1 MRSLPGVDYDAPRC
15 MGAPSYIV
23 PPDFSSEEIAG
34 FFVAGLLVF
43 IAGSLLPRGHR
54 HRARQSAILLGLSL
68 LGSVIRTLP
77 LKGVGTQRSLAFAT
91 TFFLL
96 ASIGR
101 SLVVLFVDLTA
112 VRRARPTPRI
122 FRDLSTGVVY
132 LFVALLALRS
142 VDVDPGS
149 ILTTSALLTA
159 VVGLAMQDTLGNL
172 VAGLALQL
180 QRPFDVGDWVEVDN
194 GTQAGRVT
202 EVTWRATTV
211 MTLDQVEVSL
221 PNAGL
226 AKASIRNYSRPSPV
240 ARRRVVVNA
249 SAESTPND
257 VHDVLIASARD
268 VPGVL
273 AVPAP
278 SARTRSFAESSIEY
292 EVLFFID
299 DFGKA
304 LMLEGAVRDR
314 IYYAFARNGIEM
326 PFPTRTLLMPQVD
339 PKTKREG
346 DERRAASAIN
356 AAELMGPLPEDVRLE
371 LAQSAKRRPYG
382 RGEAIVRKGDES
394 TELFVIERGTVAV
407 ELPRE
412 GGVTEIAQ
420 LGVGDCFGEM
430 GLLTGEARTATVRA
444 KTRCDL
450 VVIGRDSFQ
459 SVLATHP
466 EVVERLGGLL
476 ATRQAAISAAEAVGN
491 GRQAPEERS
500 RRLISQIRQFFK
512 LV

>member
-1 MRSLPGVDYDAPRC
+1 
-15 MGAPSYIV
+15 MGAPSIVV

-34 FFVAGLLVF
+34 FFVAGILVF
-43 IAGSLLPRGHR
+43 LAGSLLPRGQR
-54 HRARQSAILLGLSL
+54 NRARQSAVLLGLSL
-68 LGSVIRTLP
+68 FGSVVRTFP
-77 LKGVGTQRSLAFAT
+77 LKGVGTQRSLAFGT

-101 SLVVLFVDLTA
+101 SLVVLFIDVVSA
-112 VRRARPTPRI
+112 RSARPTPRI

-172 VAGLALQL
+172 VSGLALQL

-194 GTQAGRVT
+194 GQQAGRVT

-211 MTLDQVEVSL
+211 MTLDQVEVIL
-221 PNAGL
+221 PNSGL

-240 ARRRVVVNA
+240 ARRRVLVNA
-249 SAESTPND
+249 SPDRPPHD
-257 VHDVLIASARD
+257 VHDVLVEAIRD

-273 AVPAP
+273 STPSPA
-278 SARTRSFAESSIEY
+278 ARTRSFAESSIEY

-304 LMLEGAVRDR
+304 VTIEGTVRDR

-326 PFPTRTLLMPQVD
+326 PFPTRTLLMPQGD
-339 PKTKREG
+339 AKSKR
-346 DERRAASAIN
+346 DNDVRRAVSAID
-356 AAELMGPLPEDVRLE
+356 AAKLTGSLPGDVRYA
-371 LAQSAKRRPYG
+371 LAQSAKRKPYG

-394 TELFVIERGTVAV
+394 TELFVIERGSVVV

-412 GGVTEIAQ
+412 SGVAEIAQ
-420 LGVGDCFGEM
+420 LGAGDCFGEM
-430 GLLTGEARTATVRA
+430 GLLTGETRSATVRA

-450 VVIGRDSFQ
+450 VVIERDSFHA
-459 SVLATHP
+459 VLATHP
-466 EVVERLGGLL
+466 EVVDRLGGLL
-476 ATRQAAISAAEAVGN
+476 ATRQAGISAAEANDG
-491 GRQAPEERS
+491 GQQPAEERS

>member
-1 MRSLPGVDYDAPRC
+1 MPPR
-15 MGAPSYIV
+15 MGASPNIV
-23 PPDFSSEEIAG
+23 PPDFSSEEIGG
-34 FFVAGLLVF
+34 FFLAAMLVF
-43 IAGSLLPRGHR
+43 LAATFLAPGLRN
-54 HRARQSAILLGLSL
+54 RARQGAVLLGLSL
-68 LGSVIRTLP
+68 LCAVMRTLP
-77 LKGVGTQRSLAFAT
+77 LKGVGTQRTLAFAT

-101 SLVVLFVDLTA
+101 NLVVLLIDVIA
-112 VRRARPTPRI
+112 GRRRVHATPRI
-122 FRDLSTGVVY
+122 FRDVSTGVVY
-132 LFVALLALRS
+132 LVVALLALRS
-142 VDVDPGS
+142 VDVEPGS

-172 VAGLALQL
+172 VSGLALQL

-194 GTQAGRVT
+194 GQQAGRVT

-211 MTLDQVEVSL
+211 MTLDQVEVIL
-221 PNAGL
+221 PNSGL

-240 ARRRVVVNA
+240 ARRRVLVNA
-249 SAESTPND
+249 SSACAPHD
-257 VHDVLIASARD
+257 VHDVLVAAARD
-268 VPGVL
+268 APGVL
-273 AVPAP
+273 VTPAP

-299 DFGKA
+299 DFSKA
-304 LMLEGAVRDR
+304 VSIEGAVRDR
-314 IYYAFARNGIEM
+314 IYYGFVRHGIEM
-326 PFPTRTLLMPQVD
+326 PYPTRTLLVSQVD
-339 PKTKREG
+339 PKAKR
-346 DERRAASAIN
+346 DDVERRASSAID
-356 AAELMGPLPEDVRLE
+356 AAELTKPLAPDVRLA
-371 LAQSAKRRPYG
+371 LAQSAKLRPYAS
-382 RGEAIVRKGDES
+382 GEAIVRKGDAS
-394 TELFVIERGTVAV
+394 VELFVIERGSVVV

-420 LGVGDCFGEM
+420 LGAGDCFGEM

-450 VVIGRDSFQ
+450 VVLDHDAFHG
-459 SVLATHP
+459 VLASHP

-476 ATRQAAISAAEAVGN
+476 AERQAGITAAEAAGS
-491 GRQAPEERS
+491 RQPPEERS